1 MTQKNALFI
10 IGGLFL
16 NIVAGFLVL
25 QKGEYSNLPVLASF
39 VYFIWI
45 MICLNLSIEKDFSL
59 TNAGKVILSLTICM
73 GSELVFPHSF
83 FGLLFLWP
91 FMGIS
96 YFFSTIFEYKITI
109 CILYLILMGTILFF
123 AFWESN
129 SRYLLNAVPFM
140 IMMAADTL
148 WSLYEYFMGKKS
160 ILRKLQ

>member
-1 MTQKNALFI
+1 MKQKNVLLI

-25 QKGEYSNLPVLASF
+25 QKGEYSNLPVLLSSF

-45 MICLNLSIEKDFSL
+45 MICLNLSIGKDFSL

-73 GSELVFPHSF
+73 GSGLVFPHSF

-96 YFFSTIFEYKITI
+96 YFFSTIFEYKIRI
-109 CILYLILMGTILFF
+109 CILYLIL
-123 AFWESN
+123 
-129 SRYLLNAVPFM
+129 LLLISIFPLKRTYPNLKKIFN
-140 IMMAADTL
+140 
-148 WSLYEYFMGKKS
+148 GKKNRS
-160 ILRKLQ
+160 